1 MITSATL
8 GGEGL
13 LCHFTMDEMDY
24 SYCPFITP
32 EEINRAWQKFWANC
46 ELRYREGERNPD
58 CPKNTYRTDIQRK
71 MPTAKSELKFIN
83 EQRRGTKAV

>member
-13 LCHFTMDEMDY
+13 LCHYTMDDMDY
-24 SYCPFITP
+24 LYCPFISP
-32 EEINRAWQKFWANC
+32 EEINRGWRKFWANC
-46 ELRYREGERNPD
+46 ELRFRKGERDPD

-71 MPTAKSELKFIN
+71 MPTAKSELKFKN